1 MCFFS
6 KPEVVY
12 VPQEPVAAPA
22 TPTNDTATTT
32 PAADNNTTTTTATG
46 SNNTTTATTP
56 VELPPAA
63 PPAQPPVLANQPTF
77 YGGGGGGS
85 VNQVMANNP
94 VMQNVYDPSNPEAGV
109 NREKGSTLK
118 KARGTSQLRVDLDP
132 VIATMAKQTGLQI
145 NK

>member
-1 MCFFS
+1 MCLFQ
-6 KPEVVY
+6 KPQVVY
-12 VPQEPVAAPA
+12 VPQEPVPAPV
-22 TPTNDTATTT
+22 T
-32 PAADNNTTTTTATG
+32 PAADGTTTTTTP
-46 SNNTTTATTP
+46 TTTTTTTPTTTTP

-63 PPAQPPVLANQPTF
+63 PPAAPPVLANQPAF

-85 VNQVMANNP
+85 VSQVNANNP